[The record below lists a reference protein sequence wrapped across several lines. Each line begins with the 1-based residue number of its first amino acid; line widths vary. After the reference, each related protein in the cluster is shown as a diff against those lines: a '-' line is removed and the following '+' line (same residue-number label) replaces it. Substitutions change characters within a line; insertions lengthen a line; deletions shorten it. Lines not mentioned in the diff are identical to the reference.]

1 MNFSKALWTIGSMIG
16 AQQAIKAVRGLEA
29 DDLLGLVGMQRRR
42 GSVETVLPAI
52 GLVGLGAAVGAGAAL
67 LVAPMTGADLRQ
79 RLSERVD
86 QLTDKLNELGENY
99 GRHAGSNPSH
109 ESRV

>member
-1 MNFSKALWTIGSMIG
+1 MKFSNALWTIGSLIG
-16 AQQAIKAVRGLEA
+16 AQQAIKTVRGLEA
-29 DDLLGLVGMQRRR
+29 DDLLGLLGVQRRR
-42 GSVETVLPAI
+42 TAVQTALPAI
-52 GLVGLGAAVGAGAAL
+52 GLVALGAAVGAGAAL

-99 GRHAGSNPSH
+99 GLHTGSNLSH
-109 ESRV
+109 ESRA